1 MMEFV
6 CRDLENND
14 LDKMSDEIREDGN
27 IEVLEKYEEFIERS
41 REGGVKELGK
51 FRKELEV

>member
-1 MMEFV
+1 MEFV

-27 IEVLEKYEEFIERS
+27 IEVLEKYEEFIERI

>member
-27 IEVLEKYEEFIERS
+27 IEVLEKYEEFIERI

>member
-27 IEVLEKYEEFIERS
+27 IEVLEKYDEFIERS